1 MEGLMFSLKKDE
13 DKAELEDFYD
23 VVILGGG
30 PAGLTAAIYTARAK
44 LKTLITEKTE
54 IGGEAAATD
63 LIENY
68 PGFPEGINGH
78 ALADRMVHQA
88 KRFGAVVYNGEV
100 MNLDLKS
107 SPKTFLLD
115 GQHVSAHSII
125 IATGTSPKMLNIPG
139 EKYLKGRGVSYCAT
153 CDAPIY
159 SGKDI
164 AIIGGGNSGF
174 QEGLFILKF
183 VKSIT
188 LVEFMPKLKAEKIL
202 QEKFQ
207 SYENTKL
214 LLNHQVLSINGEKRV
229 ESISVKNRSTGEERA
244 IPVEGVFV
252 YIGLTPNTDLFKG
265 QLKFNERD
273 YIITDEKL
281 QASIPGVFVAGDVRD
296 KGLRQV
302 ATAIGDGAVAAVSAE
317 HYIEDLKINSQSQM
331 TNSK

>member
-1 MEGLMFSLKKDE
+1 MEGLIFSLKKDE
-13 DKAELEDFYD
+13 DNINLEDFYD

-30 PAGLTAAIYTARAK
+30 PAGLTAAIYAARAK
-44 LKTLITEKTE
+44 LKTLIVEKKE

-63 LIENY
+63 VIENY

-78 ALADRMVHQA
+78 ALADRMVQQA
-88 KRFGAVVYNGEV
+88 KRFGAVVYNGEI
-100 MNLDLKS
+100 MNLNLKK
-107 SPKTFLLD
+107 SPKTFSLD
-115 GQHVSAHSII
+115 GQYVSTHSII
-125 IATGTSPKMLNIPG
+125 IATGTSPKLLNIPG
-139 EKYLKGRGVSYCAT
+139 EKELKGRGVSYCAT

-159 SGKDI
+159 AGKDI
-164 AIIGGGNSGF
+164 AIIGGGNSGL

-188 LVEFMPKLKAEKIL
+188 LVEFMPKLNAEKIL

-207 SYENTKL
+207 SSKNTTT
-214 LLNHQVLSINGEKRV
+214 LLNHQVLSINGEKTV
-229 ESISVKNRSTGEERA
+229 KSITVKERISGEEKN

-252 YIGLTPNTDLFKG
+252 YVGLTPNTDLFRG
-265 QLKFNERD
+265 QLDLNQWN

-281 QASIPGVFVAGDVRD
+281 QASAPGVFVAGDVRD

-317 HYIEDLKINSQSQM
+317 HFVEGIKFKN
-331 TNSK
+331 